1 MPCPAPSLGAPHPEG
16 IEVSSD
22 PRSPHR
28 RRAALVSDTPSN
40 PEEATHTM
48 TQTPTFTPEELLS
61 TGPVAEPLIAN
72 GVRCHG
78 GFDADGLYRSP
89 RTLCRLPAIEAWQ
102 AQLSDRGS
110 PLIEIPRN
118 LMPPQYPSAT
128 QAKLL
133 VKNAVREPVVRALTV
148 ISIVEGFG
156 AMIRDVKVPE
166 LRKVFVE
173 PIDGTALD
181 HLTGGLFEAH
191 ARDESGYRDEGGHK
205 QMWEAARDAALENP
219 KVPGDVLMRLM
230 GRRGRGGAQQP
241 AFPEIGPE
249 LERMLGFMANVL
261 IVEVFAEGTFQW
273 GIDVLSDPEIS
284 AAPEVAGGMVRNIQA
299 DEKPHVD
306 YLRTALS
313 EVSAR
318 TIRTVDDKTISGKT
332 VVDGL
337 LHRILSQVTR
347 NRPSDQREDLRE
359 GLAQAIS
366 VATNPGALQEEFDA
380 LELTWTPP
388 ETTGFEPAANGA

>member
-1 MPCPAPSLGAPHPEG
+1 
-16 IEVSSD
+16 
-22 PRSPHR
+22 
-28 RRAALVSDTPSN
+28 
-40 PEEATHTM
+40 
-48 TQTPTFTPEELLS
+48 
-61 TGPVAEPLIAN
+61 
-72 GVRCHG
+72 
-78 GFDADGLYRSP
+78 
-89 RTLCRLPAIEAWQ
+89 
-102 AQLSDRGS
+102 
-110 PLIEIPRN
+110 
-118 LMPPQYPSAT
+118 
-128 QAKLL
+128 
-133 VKNAVREPVVRALTV
+133 
-148 ISIVEGFG
+148 
-156 AMIRDVKVPE
+156 
-166 LRKVFVE
+166 
-173 PIDGTALD
+173 
-181 HLTGGLFEAH
+181 LTGGLFEAH

-299 DEKPHVD
+299 DERPHVD

-337 LHRILSQVTR
+337 LHRILSQMTR
-347 NRPSDQREDLRE
+347 NRPGDQREDLRE

-380 LELTWTPP
+380 LELPWTPP